1 MTKKQQ
7 VHRLEDLL
15 VEEVS
20 IVDRPANKRPFLMVK
35 SEGGHGAEVVPG
47 SGGELVTDPAK
58 PAPAPPAPTPTP
70 AMDPAIADRV
80 EKMLTRIEKGLTLTP
95 EVRRELFNSLGEGMR
110 RVHVVMNLADAAQT
124 EYDGKEPS
132 ALAPLFA
139 TELAA
144 AAASIAEV
152 GKKIGKLA
160 KNDPSPDPDPS
171 DVEKGLS
178 SLVEGLETEIQK
190 RGAKMSS
197 ARLGKFK
204 EALGLLHKLL
214 EELDNAAGNVKPEKG
229 RSPKQA
235 AETPPAPAVPVEVTK
250 ALETATAVI
259 ETLKATVK
267 KQAQEIRTLKEA
279 RPASQAIPV
288 DTSEPAPRAPEK
300 VTWPRDM
307 NA

>member
-35 SEGGHGAEVVPG
+35 SEAGHGAEVVPG
-47 SGGELVTDPAK
+47 SSGELVTDPAK
-58 PAPAPPAPTPTP
+58 PAAPAPAAPPTAP
-70 AMDPAIADRV
+70 DPAVVAQV
-80 EKMLTRIEKGLTLTP
+80 EKMMARIEKGLALAP
-95 EVRRELFNSLGEGMR
+95 DVRRELFSSLRDGMQ
-110 RVHVVMNLADAAQT
+110 RVHAVMNLADAAPVDYEGTQQ
-124 EYDGKEPS
+124 PS
-132 ALAPLFA
+132 ALVPLFA
-139 TELAA
+139 SELSEAATAIAA
-144 AAASIAEV
+144 AA
-152 GKKIGKLA
+152 KKMGKLT
-160 KNDPSPDPDPS
+160 KNEPDPEPGVDI
-171 DVEKGLS
+171 EKGLT

-204 EALGLLHKLL
+204 EALGLLSKLL
-214 EELDNAAGNVKPEKG
+214 EELDAGGKVEPEKG
-229 RSPKQA
+229 RTAKS
-235 AETPPAPAVPVEVTK
+235 ETPAIPVEVTK
-250 ALETATAVI
+250 TLETATGAI
-259 ETLKATVK
+259 EHLKATVK

-279 RPASQAIPV
+279 RPASNAIPV